1 MSTQVIAYILL
12 VTEVG
17 KEHEV
22 IQELL
27 KIKGVVEARTVYGEF
42 DVVCQIE
49 LDSLKSLDAAV
60 TKARKVQGIIRTVTL
75 VSG

>member
-1 MSTQVIAYILL
+1 MSSQIIAYILL

-42 DVVCQIE
+42 DVVCRIE
-49 LDSLKSLDAAV
+49 LDSLRSLDESV
-60 TKARKVQGIIRTVTL
+60 TRARKVQGIIRTVTL
-75 VSG
+75 ISG